1 MIIMRQNFGDAV
13 LPHRLHRNAIS
24 QAISLVGACL
34 VEAKTVKEGLMGLR
48 AHDDAR
54 VGQNPL
60 GIAGGS
66 RSYRSS
72 LAAEMSQELGQD
84 FFRSDNRSPA

>member
-1 MIIMRQNFGDAV
+1 MIIMRQDFGDAV

-34 VEAKTVKEGLMGLR
+34 VEGKTVKEGLMRLR
-48 AHDDAR
+48 ARNDAR

-66 RSYRSS
+66 RPYRSS
-72 LAAEMSQELGQD
+72 LAAEMGQELGQD
-84 FFRSDNRSPA
+84 FFRGHNRRPA